1 MNDFIYLDHAATTP
15 VHSSVLEAMLPFF
28 SDVYGNPS
36 STHRLG
42 QQARQALDQARHQ
55 IATQLGCAASE
66 LVFTSGGTESNNL
79 AIRGI
84 LTNHANPHM
93 ITSQVEHH
101 AVLHVCQKLEAEGC
115 AVTYLAVD
123 EQGKVDVDACERA
136 ITPQTALISV
146 MFGNNEVG
154 SLQPIIEI
162 GALARKHGIA
172 FHVDAAQALGNVDI
186 CLSDLPVDLMSFS
199 AHKIGGPKGVG
210 ALYVHRAIKLE
221 ALQFG
226 GSQERKRRAGTENIA
241 SIVGFAKAV
250 ELAQQQRQAKQEHLQ
265 QLRTTFLQALAE
277 HLQPG
282 SYRLNGSAS
291 DGLAHILNVSFPG
304 IPSATM
310 LMNLDL
316 EGIAASAGSACSA
329 GSLEPSHVLRAMQI
343 PPECVQSAIR
353 FSFGMS
359 NNVNEIVK
367 IVKKIETIYQR
378 LRIT

>member
-1 MNDFIYLDHAATTP
+1 
-15 VHSSVLEAMLPFF
+15 MLPFF

-136 ITPQTALISV
+136 ITTQTALISV